1 MDFKLTLFIIVVF
14 IFIYYINTIDM
25 IEDIKD
31 KINIYIFN
39 GLSILFVLILIYYS
53 IINGFNKGVYNTF
66 VIWCLFVIAT
76 PIPEAGLLVSV
87 PLKKIMNIKL
97 EKTQIFVS
105 FIAFL
110 FIIYSIKYYKHYLE
124 SNNSGKFL
132 LNVFKYA
139 GFSIFI
145 SSIIASIAL
154 SKIFDSII
162 NTILYKEKIIID
174 ELFIY
179 FILFIIPFIY
189 YFYLLYNVLN
199 RKK

>member
-1 MDFKLTLFIIVVF
+1 MDFKLTFFIIVVF
-14 IFIYYINTIDM
+14 IFIYYVNTIQLID
-25 IEDIKD
+25 DLKD
-31 KINIYIFN
+31 TINIYIFN

-53 IINGFNKGVYNTF
+53 IINGFNKGIYNTF

-87 PLKKIMNIKL
+87 PLKKILNIEL
-97 EKTQIFVS
+97 EKTQIVVS

-124 SNNSGKFL
+124 TNKSGKFL
-132 LNVFKYA
+132 LTVFKYA

-154 SKIFDSII
+154 SKIFDIFM
-162 NTILYKEKIIID
+162 NYLLDKEKIINN
-174 ELFIY
+174 ELIGY
-179 FILFIIPFIY
+179 FILFIIPFVY
-189 YFYLLYNVLN
+189 YFYLIYNVLN
-199 RKK
+199 RNK

>member
-1 MDFKLTLFIIVVF
+1 MDFKLTFFIIVVF
-14 IFIYYINTIDM
+14 IFIYYVNTIQLID
-25 IEDIKD
+25 DLKD
-31 KINIYIFN
+31 TINIYIFN

-53 IINGFNKGVYNTF
+53 IINGFNKGIYNTF

-87 PLKKIMNIKL
+87 PLKKILNIEL
-97 EKTQIFVS
+97 EKTQIVVS

-124 SNNSGKFL
+124 TNKSGKFL
-132 LNVFKYA
+132 LTVFKYA

-154 SKIFDSII
+154 SKIFDTLM
-162 NTILYKEKIIID
+162 NYLLYKEKIINN
-174 ELFIY
+174 ELIGY
-179 FILFIIPFIY
+179 FILFIIPFVY
-189 YFYLLYNVLN
+189 YFYLIYNVLN
-199 RKK
+199 RNK